1 MYSNNNDGKEKDRIE
16 NLKNQEIGTRSNK
29 KERRKRKDKR
39 KNGKQRK
46 KEKKKKGK
54 EKKQRELVPQTC
66 TNRLF
71 PSLPLKILPSTKSK
85 EKGSSRH

>member
-46 KEKKKKGK
+46 KKKTEGKKT
-54 EKKQRELVPQTC
+54 ER
-66 TNRLF
+66 
-71 PSLPLKILPSTKSK
+71 I
-85 EKGSSRH
+85 SSAGMHQ

>member
-46 KEKKKKGK
+46 EKKK
-54 EKKQRELVPQTC
+54 ERKKNRE
-66 TNRLF
+66 N
-71 PSLPLKILPSTKSK
+71 
-85 EKGSSRH
+85 

>member
-1 MYSNNNDGKEKDRIE
+1 M
-16 NLKNQEIGTRSNK
+16 RSNK

-39 KNGKQRK
+39 KNGNKQRK
-46 KEKKKKGK
+46 KEKKKGK
-54 EKKQRELVPQTC
+54 NRELVRQAC

-71 PSLPLKILPSTKSK
+71 PPLPFKILPFAKSK

>member
-1 MYSNNNDGKEKDRIE
+1 MYNNNKDSEEEDRIE

-29 KERRKRKDKR
+29 KEIRKRKDKR
-39 KNGKQRK
+39 KKRKQRK
-46 KEKKKKGK
+46 KKKRKGK

>member
-39 KNGKQRK
+39 KNRKQRK
-46 KEKKKKGK
+46 KEKRK
-54 EKKQRELVPQTC
+54 RELV
-66 TNRLF
+66 
-71 PSLPLKILPSTKSK
+71 S
-85 EKGSSRH
+85 

>member
-1 MYSNNNDGKEKDRIE
+1 MYSNNNNGKEKDRIE

-29 KERRKRKDKR
+29 KEIRKRKDKR
-39 KNGKQRK
+39 KKRKQRK
-46 KEKKKKGK
+46 KKKRKGK

>member
-16 NLKNQEIGTRSNK
+16 NFKNKEIGTRSNK

-46 KEKKKKGK
+46 KEKKPK
-54 EKKQRELVPQTC
+54 EKKQRELVPQAC

>member
-39 KNGKQRK
+39 KNRKQRK
-46 KEKKKKGK
+46 KKKKERKGK
-54 EKKQRELVPQTC
+54 ETER
-66 TNRLF
+66 
-71 PSLPLKILPSTKSK
+71 I
-85 EKGSSRH
+85 SSADMHQ

>member
-1 MYSNNNDGKEKDRIE
+1 MYKRRNDSEEEDRIKKLE
-16 NLKNQEIGTRSNK
+16 NQEIETRRNK

-46 KEKKKKGK
+46 KEKKK
-54 EKKQRELVPQTC
+54 RELVLQAC

-71 PSLPLKILPSTKSK
+71 PFLPLKNLAFCQK
-85 EKGSSRH
+85 

>member
-1 MYSNNNDGKEKDRIE
+1 MYSNNNDGKEEDRIE

-39 KNGKQRK
+39 KNGKLR
-46 KEKKKKGK
+46 KKKKGK
-54 EKKQRELVPQTC
+54 EKKQGGLVPQVC

-71 PSLPLKILPSTKSK
+71 PSFPLKILPSAKSK
-85 EKGSSRH
+85 ERGSSRH

>member
-29 KERRKRKDKR
+29 KEIRKRKDKR
-39 KNGKQRK
+39 KKRKQRK
-46 KEKKKKGK
+46 KKKRKGK